1 MNLLY
6 FFALKKEVTIAPM
19 NIDENEVNKFSEL
32 AEKWWDVSGE
42 FKPLHIINPVRVDYI
57 QSKINV
63 DGLEVLDVGCGG
75 GILSEGLFDLGAK
88 VTGIDAAGPS
98 LEVARI
104 HAKDYGKDITY
115 LEITAEELL
124 ATSDKKY
131 DVVCCLEVLEH
142 VPDPKA
148 LVKAC
153 ISLLKP
159 NGQLFLSTINKNP
172 RSWITAIVGA
182 EYLFNILPKG
192 THEFSKFIK
201 PSELAKFIRDGGGN
215 FQESK
220 GMFYNPITHKANLNN
235 DLGVNY
241 LIHASK

>member
-1 MNLLY
+1 
-6 FFALKKEVTIAPM
+6 M
-19 NIDENEVNKFSEL
+19 NIDENEVKKFSEL

-63 DGLEVLDVGCGG
+63 GGLEVLDVGCGG

-104 HAKDYGKDITY
+104 HAKENDKNITY

-142 VPDPKA
+142 VPDPRA

-192 THEFSKFIK
+192 THEFSKFIR

-215 FQESK
+215 LKESK

>member
-1 MNLLY
+1 MCIRDR
-6 FFALKKEVTIAPM
+6 VTIAPM
-19 NIDENEVNKFSEL
+19 NIDENEVKKFSEL

-63 DGLEVLDVGCGG
+63 GGLEVLDVGCGG

-104 HAKDYGKDITY
+104 HAKNNDKDITY

>member
-1 MNLLY
+1 
-6 FFALKKEVTIAPM
+6 M
-19 NIDENEVNKFSEL
+19 NIDENEVKKFSEL

-63 DGLEVLDVGCGG
+63 QGLEVLDVGCGG

-88 VTGIDAAGPS
+88 VTGIDAGPS

-104 HAKDYGKDITY
+104 HAKNNDKDITY

-192 THEFSKFIK
+192 THEFSKFINHLNLLNLLEMEAVTSK
-201 PSELAKFIRDGGGN
+201 NLKVCFII
-215 FQESK
+215 Q
-220 GMFYNPITHKANLNN
+220 L
-235 DLGVNY
+235 
-241 LIHASK
+241 LIKQI